1 MIGIQFGFQENLG
14 HAKKDKFDSI
24 NFDLDRGIFVLCDG
38 ANSTPWGGEAS
49 KLCSL
54 TVLEGLKNGSA
65 DDKLKTINV
74 FDHSDLLIK
83 KQYKSAAC
91 TCISAEVLP
100 DGISLASCGDSL
112 IELYTF
118 RSILGWNKAFSS
130 KLDLIENTQSPSQ
143 LLGSPA
149 YSAPNLH
156 LIKPKSVFSILLMS
170 DGLYRYTTSADRLKM
185 VKKIGRHTPSNE
197 DLSYLSSEISLLAM
211 KNHSL
216 DDISIGIIW
225 GYFR

>member
-1 MIGIQFGFQENLG
+1 MMGIQFGFQENLG
-14 HAKKDKFDSI
+14 HSRKDKFDSI

-54 TVLEGLKNGSA
+54 AVLEGLKESA
-65 DDKLKTINV
+65 ADGKLKTMNA

-91 TCISAEVLP
+91 TCISAEVIP
-100 DGISLASCGDSL
+100 NGILLASCGDSL

-130 KLDLIENTQSPSQ
+130 KLDIIKNTQSPSQ

-149 YSAPNLH
+149 YSEPNLH
-156 LIKPKSVFSILLMS
+156 FIKPKGAFSILLMS
-170 DGLYRYTTSADRLKM
+170 DGLYRFTTVADRLKI
-185 VKKIGRHTPSNE
+185 VKKIGRNTPSNE
-197 DLSYLSSEISLLAM
+197 DLNYLSTEISLLAM
-211 KNHSL
+211 NNQSL

-225 GYFR
+225 GCYR